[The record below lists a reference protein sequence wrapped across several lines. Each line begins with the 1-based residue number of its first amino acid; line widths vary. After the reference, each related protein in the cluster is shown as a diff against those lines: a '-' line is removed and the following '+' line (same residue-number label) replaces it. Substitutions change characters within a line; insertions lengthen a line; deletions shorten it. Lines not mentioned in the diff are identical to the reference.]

1 MLLRNIERI
10 IQIMRSEGHTLLLLD
25 ATESYYKEIAN
36 SSGEV
41 PLSSQAAGGCCGPSV
56 QLSLDKPMETDL
68 VSTINGLQVSI
79 DSEVFEVSRV
89 LTLDFVQDGQGEG
102 LVISG
107 ENSTGYC

>member
-1 MLLRNIERI
+1 
-10 IQIMRSEGHTLLLLD
+10 
-25 ATESYYKEIAN
+25 
-36 SSGEV
+36 
-41 PLSSQAAGGCCGPSV
+41 
-56 QLSLDKPMETDL
+56 METDL

-107 ENSTGYC
+107 ENNTGCC